1 MGQGIF
7 DPYYVSEVLADLLSR
22 QRGRKITIDLTPKV
36 PPAEAPANNT
46 NG

>member
-1 MGQGIF
+1 MEQGIF

-22 QRGRKITIDLTPKV
+22 QRGRKVTPELGPKR
-36 PPAEAPANNT
+36 PPAEAPANST